1 MTTTIIA
8 LLIIVI
14 IALLLLITTAVWASC
29 MISGHIDRRTNRTID
44 DNQ

>member
-1 MTTTIIA
+1 MTTTVIA

-29 MISGHIDRRTNRTID
+29 MISGEIERDTNRRTP
-44 DNQ
+44 DNE